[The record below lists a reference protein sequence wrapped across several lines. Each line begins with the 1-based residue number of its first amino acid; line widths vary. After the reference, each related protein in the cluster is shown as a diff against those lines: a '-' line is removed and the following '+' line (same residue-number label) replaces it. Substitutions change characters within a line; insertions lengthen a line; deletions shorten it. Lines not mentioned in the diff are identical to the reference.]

1 MEDHDCFQLFHYYFL
16 TLMVMVMCIRC
27 MLNYNLVMS
36 ILLFSVIGLNILR
49 TEKAITGV
57 EELIMTSFEECS
69 ICHMIKRVDEGALL
83 LVN

>member
-1 MEDHDCFQLFHYYFL
+1 M
-16 TLMVMVMCIRC
+16 
-27 MLNYNLVMS
+27 
-36 ILLFSVIGLNILR
+36 ILSVVGLNILR
-49 TEKAITGV
+49 TDKTITGV